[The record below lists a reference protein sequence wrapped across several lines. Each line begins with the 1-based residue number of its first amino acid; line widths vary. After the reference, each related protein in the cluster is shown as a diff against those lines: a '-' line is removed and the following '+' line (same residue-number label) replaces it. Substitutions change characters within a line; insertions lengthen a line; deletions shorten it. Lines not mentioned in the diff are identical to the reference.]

1 MKPQFKLEIEELEE
15 EALFDIEGVL
25 ADSSVFL
32 AEELCRTTGS
42 DRQQLR
48 AGVGAY
54 GWKRGPVNRHYDADL
69 ARSG

>member
-32 AEELCRTTGS
+32 EEELCRTTGL

-48 AGVGAY
+48 AGVGDH
-54 GWKRGPVNRHYDADL
+54 GQE
-69 ARSG
+69 